1 MKRSKIIVFV
11 FLALGVLSTLSL
23 TRLKFSF
30 DFEQFFPTGDSE
42 LDFYKAFRKEFEAD
56 DNFLLVAIKRKD
68 GVFDSSF
75 LAKVHDFTLK
85 SRSLPYV
92 TDCQSLTKI
101 EYPIKTPFAITTIP
115 VIHLDD
121 PSQYESDKKSI
132 MQDERFKYTL
142 IDSEA
147 KSLVIFLKTEEG
159 VQLTEATRM
168 VNSLDSLI
176 KPYNFEET
184 HYLGR
189 AYFQKEIVEMEKW
202 EVMLSTLVAGL
213 LVTFVMA
220 WIFKRFWGAAIAL
233 SSILLALLIF
243 LGILSVTGRE
253 MTALSA
259 LYPVL
264 MLILGTF
271 DVIHIMSK
279 YTDEVGRGHAP
290 AEAVKI
296 TIKDMALATFLTY
309 STTAIGFL
317 TLLYSNIVPIQDF
330 GINATIGVT
339 VAYLVAI
346 IFTPACLS
354 FFTLDQILKV
364 GKETARWQ
372 ELFLKLHV
380 FTRVKPKQ
388 IVLATFVVF
397 GLCVWGISMITTNY
411 RIEGQLPKGG
421 RVTSDFLYFEKA
433 FAGFRPFEFAIL
445 PKGNKKAT
453 DYEVLH
459 EMDKIEQHLHTIPS
473 IRAVNSVTT
482 IYKSLNQM
490 SNGNNPKAYVMPNKE
505 VYDSYQY
512 LASKIPQSTA
522 NVLLSK
528 DKSKARI
535 ATRIAD
541 LGADS
546 VKAVG
551 YGIDRWIAAN
561 VDSNV
566 IAVHRTGTGLL
577 LDKNSEYVT
586 KQTVFGLFWS
596 VVIIAIMMA
605 FILLDWRMMIIFLI
619 PNLFPLFI
627 CGAFMGFWGIE
638 LEAGISIVFSVIFG
652 IAVDDTIHTL
662 SKFKVFRAKGL
673 TVDESLY
680 ETIMEVGKPMFQTAI
695 ILFFG
700 FLVML
705 FSKTPTSVH
714 IGLLMSFTL
723 ASALLSDLFLL
734 PVMVRWLIKDPKKSV
749 I

>member
-1 MKRSKIIVFV
+1 MKRSKLIIGVFV
-11 FLALGVLSTLSL
+11 TLGLLSILSL
-23 TRLKFSF
+23 TNLKFSF
-30 DFEQFFPTGDSE
+30 DFEQFFPTGDKE
-42 LDFYKAFRKEFEAD
+42 LDFYKNFRKEFEAD
-56 DNFLLVAIKRKD
+56 DNFLLVAIGRKD

-85 SRSLPYV
+85 ARDLPNV
-92 TDCQSLTKI
+92 TESQSLTKI

-121 PSQYESDKKSI
+121 PSQYAADKKRI
-132 MQDERFKYTL
+132 LQDERFRYAF
-142 IDSEA
+142 IDDEA
-147 KSLVIFLKTEEG
+147 KTLVVFLKTTDA
-159 VQLTEATRM
+159 VMLPEATKM
-168 VNSLDSLI
+168 VNDLDAML

-189 AYFQKEIVEMEKW
+189 AYFQKEIVEMEKF
-202 EVMLSTLVAGL
+202 EVALSTLVAGI

-220 WIFKRFWGAAIAL
+220 WIFKRFWGAVIAL

-279 YTDEVGRGHAP
+279 YIDEVKKGHAP
-290 AEAVKI
+290 AEAVRI
-296 TIKDMALATFLTY
+296 TIKEMSLATFLTY

-317 TLLYSNIVPIQDF
+317 TLLYCNIVPIQDF

-339 VAYLVAI
+339 VAYVVAI
-346 IFTPACLS
+346 VFTPAFLS
-354 FFTLDQILKV
+354 FFTLDQIVKI
-364 GKETARWQ
+364 GKETERWNQ
-372 ELFLKLHV
+372 LFEYLHK
-380 FTRVKPKQ
+380 FTWRHPKA
-388 IVLATFVVF
+388 IALATCAVL
-397 GLCVWGISMITTNY
+397 GLCFWGISMITTNY

-421 RVTSDFLYFEKA
+421 RVTGDFLYFEKV

-445 PKGNKKAT
+445 PKGDRKAQ
-453 DYEVLH
+453 DFEVVN
-459 EMDKIEQHLHTIPS
+459 EMDKIERHLHTIPS
-473 IRAVNSVTT
+473 VRAINSITSV
-482 IYKSLNQM
+482 YKSIHEM
-490 SNGNNPKAYVMPNKE
+490 SNGNNPEAYVMPNKE
-505 VYDSYQY
+505 QFESYAFI
-512 LASKIPQSTA
+512 ASKLPKTTTNI
-522 NVLLSK
+522 LLSK
-528 DKSKARI
+528 DKKKARI

-551 YGIDRWIAAN
+551 YSIDRWIKAN
-561 VDSNV
+561 IDTN
-566 IAVHRTGTGLL
+566 IMDVHRTGTGLL
-577 LDKNSEYVT
+577 LDKNSEYVRD
-586 KQTVFGLFWS
+586 QTIYGMLWS
-596 VVIIAIMMA
+596 VMIISILMA
-605 FILLDWRMMIIFLI
+605 FILKDWRMIIIFLI
-619 PNLFPLFI
+619 PNLFPLII

-662 SKFKVFRAKGL
+662 SKFKIYREKGL
-673 TVDESLY
+673 NVDESLR
-680 ETIMEVGKPMFQTAI
+680 ETLLEVGKPMFQTAI

-705 FSKTPTSVH
+705 FSATPTSVH

-723 ASALLSDLFLL
+723 ASALLSDLFML
-734 PVMVRWLIKDPKKSV
+734 PVLVRFLVRDKK
-749 I
+749 